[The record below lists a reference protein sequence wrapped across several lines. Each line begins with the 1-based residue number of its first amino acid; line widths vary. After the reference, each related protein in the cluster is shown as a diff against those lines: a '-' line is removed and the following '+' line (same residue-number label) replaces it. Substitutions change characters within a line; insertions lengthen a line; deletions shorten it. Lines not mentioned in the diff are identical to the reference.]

1 MVEVSQR
8 DGAGRGGPVVL
19 EAGCEGLPCRGKNTG
34 ESGVMVVT
42 AGQAFAWS
50 LLPVLK
56 LPSLMLYK

>member
-8 DGAGRGGPVVL
+8 DGGGGGPVVL
-19 EAGCEGLPCRGKNTG
+19 AAGCEGLLCRGKNTG
-34 ESGVMVVT
+34 DNGVMVVT
-42 AGQAFAWS
+42 AGKPFAWS